1 MAKSFFVHMMM
12 QDITYRLI
20 AKHCLLS
27 QKKKKQ
33 KLKFAFIDR
42 AFNIGSIT
50 RMLPTYFKI
59 TYLKATSTCYI
70 IFHQKNKT
78 YNMHARFFPEVFGI
92 DMYQI

>member
-12 QDITYRLI
+12 QDITYGLI

-27 QKKKKQ
+27 QKKNQ
-33 KLKFAFIDR
+33 KLKVAFIDG

-50 RMLPTYFKI
+50 RILLTYFKI